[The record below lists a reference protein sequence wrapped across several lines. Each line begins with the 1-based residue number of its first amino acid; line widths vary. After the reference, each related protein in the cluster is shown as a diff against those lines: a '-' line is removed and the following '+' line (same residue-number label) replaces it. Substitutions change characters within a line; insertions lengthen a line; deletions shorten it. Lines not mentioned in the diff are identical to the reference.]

1 MTADPLE
8 AHYAETLRL
17 IQELAMADV
26 PRMFKTKPWTP
37 EKLAPL
43 AEMLA
48 AGARMAAAEK
58 RPVARRAA

>member
-1 MTADPLE
+1 MAEDPLE

-26 PRMFKTKPWTP
+26 PRYLRSKPWSP

-43 AEMLA
+43 AALLA
-48 AGARMAAAEK
+48 TGARMAAAEK
-58 RPVARRAA
+58 RPVRRAA